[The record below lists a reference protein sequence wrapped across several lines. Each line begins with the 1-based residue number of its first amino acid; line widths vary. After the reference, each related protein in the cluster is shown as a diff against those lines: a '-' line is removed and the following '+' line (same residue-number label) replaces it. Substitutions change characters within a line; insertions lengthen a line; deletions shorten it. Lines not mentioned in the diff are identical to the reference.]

1 MKRLQYTVAIAAPAE
16 KVWNVVVGDA
26 TYRDWTTA
34 FNPGGSYFEGGWN
47 KGDEIRFLGPDPE
60 TGKLGG
66 MYSRIAESRPA
77 EFVSIEHVGMIQ
89 DGQIDTT
96 SEMVKKWTPAFE
108 NYTFKAT
115 GGGTE
120 LVVDLDTSE
129 DFVEFFD
136 EAWPQA
142 LQRVKTLAEA

>member
-1 MKRLQYTVAIAAPAE
+1 MKKLQYTITIDAPQQA
-16 KVWNVVVGDA
+16 VWNTVVGDA
-26 TYRDWTTA
+26 SYRDWTSA
-34 FNPGGSYFEGGWN
+34 FNPGSYFEGGWE

-66 MYSRIAESRPA
+66 MYSRIHDSRPF

-108 NYTFKAT
+108 NYTFKAVD
-115 GGGTE
+115 GGTE
-120 LVVDLDTSE
+120 LVIDLDTSE
-129 DFVEFFD
+129 DFVEDFD

-142 LQRVKTLAEA
+142 LQRVKALAEA

>member
-1 MKRLQYTVAIAAPAE
+1 
-16 KVWNVVVGDA
+16 
-26 TYRDWTTA
+26 
-34 FNPGGSYFEGGWN
+34 
-47 KGDEIRFLGPDPE
+47 
-60 TGKLGG
+60 
-66 MYSRIAESRPA
+66 
-77 EFVSIEHVGMIQ
+77 MIQ

-120 LVVDLDTSE
+120 LVVDVDTVE
-129 DFVEFFD
+129 DYVDFFD